1 MVAIDFKKMRKELI
15 SLYERFL
22 KNPESESI
30 KEEFMVYGEEFG
42 GITVLND
49 YLKSMPVPKDIF
61 SGLCGLSMISDQ
73 LLFEDKNQFFTKEII
88 FDKSKKI
95 LEELKKQDK

>member
-1 MVAIDFKKMRKELI
+1 M
-15 SLYERFL
+15 LYERFL

-30 KEEFMVYGEEFG
+30 KEEFMIYGEEFG
-42 GITVLND
+42 KITVLND

-73 LLFEDKNQFFTKEII
+73 GWFEDKDKIFTKEII
-88 FDKSKKI
+88 FNKSKKI
-95 LEELKKQDK
+95 LEELKKQDKE